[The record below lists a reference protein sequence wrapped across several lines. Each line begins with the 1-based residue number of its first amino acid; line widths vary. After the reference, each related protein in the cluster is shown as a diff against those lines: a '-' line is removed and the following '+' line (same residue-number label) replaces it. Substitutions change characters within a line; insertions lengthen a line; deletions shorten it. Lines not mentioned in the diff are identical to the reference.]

1 MEKNIYGY
9 AIVACFL
16 AMLVWGFRVSED
28 VRQQTT
34 QLETTI
40 TSLQSIDGKIQTQN
54 DLMSGKA
61 FYMPGTAC
69 IIRTTAEQTPED
81 IHSYA
86 NACMISHREWL
97 TEQEIAREIAEMES
111 ESR

>member
-1 MEKNIYGY
+1 MQKNAYFY
-9 AIVACFL
+9 AGTAFVMAL
-16 AMLVWGFRVSED
+16 LVWGFRVSED
-28 VRQQTT
+28 MKERTMY
-34 QLETTI
+34 LEST
-40 TSLQSIDGKIQTQN
+40 LESIDNKIQTQN
-54 DLMSGKA
+54 NLIAGKA

-69 IIRTTAEQTPED
+69 TIRASAEQTPED